1 MQTFSLIDAIKL
13 LAGVAFFLYGMKT
26 MGSGLEKVS
35 GSKLEGILEKVT
47 NKPIKGL
54 LTGTFVTAVIQSSS
68 ATVIM
73 IIGFVNTGI
82 MILANSVEV
91 ILGANIGTTIT
102 AWILSLSE
110 IGNGEASDLLSLLK
124 PENFSCIFAFIAIIM
139 IMSKNRGKKHDVALI
154 LMGFA
159 ILMFGMYTMREA
171 MAPLAEEEWF
181 TRLLTTITNPILGL
195 IIGIGITALMQ
206 SSSASIGVLQA
217 MSISITT
224 INASVAIPIILG
236 AKVGQCVTPIIGAIG
251 ARPKAKRVAFIHL
264 YFNLIGTLIALAVYL
279 VLKYTGTINFDGWM
293 MNPVIIAILHSLSS
307 IVFTFILLPFKKFIL
322 RLTEITVPDNE
333 EANEKPILD
342 ERLLETPAVA
352 LQLCIE
358 NTNRMAE
365 IARENF
371 KRSLDIL
378 TDYDD
383 KIADKITETE
393 EVIDGYEDV
402 LGNYLVKL
410 SSREMAE
417 RDSNR
422 ASNMLHTIGD
432 FERIGDHAANLLK
445 CAEELHEKKLSF
457 TGEALRELTVAKAAM
472 TDILNLTLDSFTKD
486 DISMAKHVEP
496 FEQVIDD
503 LISEIRDRHI
513 HRLQHGEC
521 TIELGF
527 ILTDIITN
535 FERVSDHCSNIA
547 ACMIQ
552 VPGGGLS
559 KHSYLNQI
567 KTGESEE
574 FIADFDSYKE
584 KYII

>member
-1 MQTFSLIDAIKL
+1 MESFSFIDAIKL

-35 GSKLEGILEKVT
+35 GSKLEGILEKAT

-82 MILANSVEV
+82 MKLANSVEV

-110 IGNGEASDLLSLLK
+110 IGNGETTAFLSLLK

-159 ILMFGMYTMREA
+159 ILMFGMYTMRLA
-171 MAPLAEEEWF
+171 MEPLAEEQWF
-181 TRLLTTITNPILGL
+181 KDLLTTITNPILGL
-195 IIGIGITALMQ
+195 IIGVGITALMQ

-217 MSISITT
+217 MTVSVSTIS
-224 INASVAIPIILG
+224 AAVAIPIVLG
-236 AKVGQCVTPIIGAIG
+236 AKIGQCVTPLIGAIG

-264 YFNLIGTLIALAVYL
+264 YFNLIGTALAFALYL
-279 VLKYTGTINFDGWM
+279 ALKFTGVINFDGWM

-307 IVFTFILLPFKKFIL
+307 IVFTFILLPFKKLIL
-322 RLTEITVPDNE
+322 RLTEITVPDNGE
-333 EANEKPILD
+333 GNEKPILD
-342 ERLLETPAVA
+342 ERLLETPAVG
-352 LQLCIE
+352 LQLCVE
-358 NTNRMAE
+358 NTNKMAE
-365 IARENF
+365 IAKQNF
-371 KRSLDIL
+371 ADSLKIL
-378 TDYDD
+378 LDYDD
-383 KIADKITETE
+383 EIARRIDETE

-410 SSREMAE
+410 SSREMVE

-422 ASNMLHTIGD
+422 ASNLLHTIGD
-432 FERIGDHAANLLK
+432 IERIGDHAANLLK
-445 CAEELHEKKLSF
+445 CAAELHEKKLAFS
-457 TGEALRELTVAKAAM
+457 GAALEELHTACRAM
-472 TDILNLTLDSFTKD
+472 TDIVDLTFRAFESN
-486 DISMAKHVEP
+486 DIALASHVEP

-503 LISEIRDRHI
+503 LTATIRDRHI
-513 HRLQHGEC
+513 KRLQNGEC

-527 ILTDIITN
+527 VLTDIITN

-552 VPGGGLS
+552 VPEGGLS
-559 KHSYLNQI
+559 KHSYLNRI
-567 KTGESEE
+567 KTGDDEE
-574 FIADFDSYKE
+574 FLSDFDKYKE
-584 KYII
+584 QYSI